1 MTSEEFITV
10 FGDIDDDFVLQA
22 RSPAVK
28 RRLSPALSAVCL
40 AACAAAAVL
49 AGIFAD
55 SAPVLSPDAP
65 YALEINAPA
74 VAMSSVTF
82 NELDPLAPD
91 AARAYYDPELYDTVI
106 FDGEAVREYYGRDLT
121 PPYVP
126 EGLSPSE
133 SSGTAQ
139 FIIGKDGTVAED
151 TVWLHYYR
159 DFYTDGSPMP
169 DDGIPIPRGFTLGV
183 SKLGLLGCC
192 LYLHDEVIAT
202 DIAGTEVT
210 FGHCAMPYGPYA
222 PETHEPSGYYDLY
235 TAEFTVGGVSYKLT
249 AERLTAEDVVRT
261 AASIIYGEP
270 VDIIK

>member
-49 AGIFAD
+49 AGVFYENTT
-55 SAPVLSPDAP
+55 VLSPDAP
-65 YALEINAPA
+65 HALEINAPA

-82 NELDPLAPD
+82 NELDLLAPD

-159 DFYTDGSPMP
+159 DFYADGSPMP
-169 DDGIPIPRGFTLGV
+169 DDGIPIPRGCTLGV
-183 SKLGLLGCC
+183 SKLGLP
-192 LYLHDEVIAT
+192 
-202 DIAGTEVT
+202 GTEVT